1 MKYIKLFE
9 KYNLNGRIYCICNL
23 NSSSNP
29 KSKKDLFTIDKYY
42 DFYIQDSERSI
53 YNAKYRAKDDNNKI
67 CELYILKEMDK
78 QYLRRDT
85 FYFNGLSL
93 IEFLDESITT
103 YWIYLSPVLFIKEE
117 DVEKYELNRA
127 IKNYNL

>member
-23 NSSSNP
+23 
-29 KSKKDLFTIDKYY
+29 SKNDSFTIDKYY
-42 DFYIQDSERSI
+42 DLYVQNSRSNWSENIIKFKVKDSQNNFYELQIVDEFDKKNLASVNFDGNSI
-53 YNAKYRAKDDNNKI
+53 NDI
-67 CELYILKEMDK
+67 
-78 QYLRRDT
+78 
-85 FYFNGLSL
+85 
-93 IEFLDESITT
+93 DEDIIT
-103 YWIYLSPVLFIKEE
+103 YWMYFKPILFIKEE